1 VPSMATA
8 GRKCRLAVRAS
19 SGEITRESRE
29 FSALFARAD
38 FSPDG
43 LRRDLPP

>member
-1 VPSMATA
+1 MTTA
-8 GRKCRLAVRAS
+8 GGKCRLAVRAS
-19 SGEITRESRE
+19 SGEIALESRE
-29 FSALFARAD
+29 FSAFFARAD